1 MPSQDFL
8 PFSRRSFPRSSF
20 SRRSFLQLSA
30 AASAAAAFPIVTE
43 PMLAAAARKPA
54 PKDGIMIDSNE
65 NPLGPCQAARD
76 AVSAIIPLGGRY
88 LFDLTDDLGHTFAE
102 LEGLNPDHVHTF
114 PGSSPAL
121 TFTVVAFSSPQRSY
135 VTADP
140 GYEAGMFAAETVK
153 ARVVKVPLT
162 KTYAHDVKAMI
173 AAAPDA
179 GVFYICS
186 PNNPTGTLTPHS
198 DIEYLVENKPKGSIV
213 MVDEAYIHFCDA
225 PSAIDFVKA
234 GKDVVVLRTFSKT
247 YGMAGLRCGFAI
259 ARPDLLEKIMNRAG
273 WNSMPVTAV
282 VAASASLKDAGL
294 VAERKRINTNIR
306 RETFQWLDRNGY
318 SYTPSE
324 SNCFLLETNRPGKE
338 VIEAMAQEKVFIG
351 RIWPVMPSWVRITVG
366 THQEM
371 EQFQAAF
378 QKVMRGTT
386 AFSQPAM
393 PGRRPRRP
401 ELLS

>member
-1 MPSQDFL
+1 MPSQNL
-8 PFSRRSFPRSSF
+8 SLF
-20 SRRSFLQLSA
+20 SRRSFLHLSA
-30 AASAAAAFPIVTE
+30 AASAAAAFQIVTE

-65 NPLGPCQAARD
+65 NPLGPSQSARD

-88 LFDLTDDLGHTFAE
+88 LFDLTDDLGHTFAQI
-102 LEGLNPDHVHTF
+102 EGLNPDYIHIF
-114 PGSSPAL
+114 PGSSPPL
-121 TFTVVAFSSPQRSY
+121 TFTVAAFASPQRSY

-140 GYEAGMFAAETVK
+140 GYEAGMHAAKTVE

-179 GVFYICS
+179 GVFYICN
-186 PNNPTGTLTPHS
+186 PNNPTGTLTPRS

-225 PSAIDFVKA
+225 PSALDFVKA

-247 YGMAGLRCGFAI
+247 YGMAGLRCGFAV
-259 ARPDLLEKIMNRAG
+259 ARPDLLEKIMNRGG

-282 VAASASLKDAGL
+282 VAASASLKDPGL
-294 VAERKRINTNIR
+294 VPERKRINAKIR
-306 RETFQWLDRNGY
+306 QETFQWLDSNGY

-324 SNCFLLETNRPGKE
+324 SNCFLLDTKRSGKE
-338 VIEAMAQEKVFIG
+338 VIDAMAQQKVFIG
-351 RIWPVMPSWVRITVG
+351 RIWPVMPNWVRITVG
-366 THQEM
+366 THDEM
-371 EQFQAAF
+371 QQFQAAY

-386 AFSQPAM
+386 AFSIRPAR